1 MAASAESAA
10 SSDVVTNAARVEAQT
25 RRSRPQTRTLRQSVK
40 VYFQHRTPQILAGL
54 TVTGLTVRAFLGD
67 FQAAE
72 LLAPVVAAGTWPF
85 IEWGLHKYILHIKP
99 FEVFGREF
107 DPYFAARHRRHH
119 LNPSY
124 YPDVF
129 LPKRV
134 VLGAYAVLGAA
145 TWLVSNDP
153 RWVATVLASSAVVTM
168 IYEWTHYITHSDYP
182 PKSKFARRIWRNHR
196 MHHYRNEYHWYSFTV
211 PPLDEW
217 FGTGGEPNDVEPS
230 ETVRTLGVPP
240 QKEYEPGV

>member
-1 MAASAESAA
+1 MAASAETAA
-10 SSDVVTNAARVEAQT
+10 ASDVVADAGRVEAQT
-25 RRSRPQTRTLRQSVK
+25 RRSRPPTDTLGQSVE
-40 VYFQHRTPQILAGL
+40 VFFQHLTPRILAGL
-54 TVTGLTVRAFLGD
+54 TATALTVRSFLGE

-85 IEWGLHKYILHIKP
+85 IEWGLHKYVLHIKP
-99 FEVFGREF
+99 FEVFGREV

-124 YPDVF
+124 FPEVF

-134 VLGAYAVLGAA
+134 VIGGDAVLGAA
-145 TWLVSNDP
+145 TWWVSNDP
-153 RWVATVLASSAVVTM
+153 RWVATVLASSTVVTM
-168 IYEWTHYITHSDYP
+168 IYEWTHYIIHSDYP
-182 PKSKFARRIWRNHR
+182 PASNFARRIWKNHR
-196 MHHYRNEYHWYSFTV
+196 MHHYRNEHYWFSFTV

-217 FGTGGEPNDVEPS
+217 FGTGGEPHDVEPS

-240 QKEYEPGV
+240 KSEYEPGV